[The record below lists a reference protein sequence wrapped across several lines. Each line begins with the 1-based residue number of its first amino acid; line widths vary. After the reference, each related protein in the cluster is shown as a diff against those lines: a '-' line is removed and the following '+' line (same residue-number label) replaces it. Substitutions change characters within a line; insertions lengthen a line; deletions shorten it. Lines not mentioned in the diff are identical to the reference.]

1 MLSSVALRSENT
13 KALTFE
19 NDQDDDEDPEKE
31 EGGLSVEVDSSEREG
46 ERGTEEVD
54 VPKIAKIV
62 DSGVFRVLQLEN
74 GVYNVYV

>member
-1 MLSSVALRSENT
+1 M
-13 KALTFE
+13 
-19 NDQDDDEDPEKE
+19 
-31 EGGLSVEVDSSEREG
+31 SVEVDSSEREG
-46 ERGTEEVD
+46 ERGSEEVD